1 MFKGKVKQSIKYQS
15 DQSNYKQFRV
25 FKWKMYQSTIWQ
37 IDQSNIQQF
46 TNQSNVSKSKLSR
59 LLLQLTAKP

>member
-15 DQSNYKQFRV
+15 DQSNYKQLRV
-25 FKWKMYQSTIWQ
+25 FKWQ

-46 TNQSNVSKSKLSR
+46 TNQSNVSKSVITKLSR
-59 LLLQLTAKP
+59 LLLQLKAKP